1 MKKIQFDGVAIPNP
15 CEMAIGVVL
24 IENDNIITKI
34 SKKLPNNGTNN
45 IAEYTALLTG
55 IFKALELG
63 WKKVSIEGDSKLV
76 VNQINGTWRINK
88 AHLENLYNK
97 VINELSKFESYTL
110 KWIPREKNFI
120 ADELAS
126 KALGH
131 KEDPYHY
138 LKIKNNEIY
147 KKEDVD
153 IKCPKC
159 QKDCEFKWQQ
169 FKNGS
174 KHIRQEC
181 PIHGYI
187 RYAPKV
193 EPYLEKANRT
203 SDNKTI
209 KNKFLTTLY
218 EYCQNCKEAYRCKLE
233 EDGFIE
239 LCPFNVSNNSKTEIH
254 KKI

>member
-1 MKKIQFDGVAIPNP
+1 MKKIQFDGAAIPNP
-15 CEMAIGVVL
+15 GEMAIGVVL
-24 IENDNIITKI
+24 IENNNIIAKI
-34 SKKLPNNGTNN
+34 SNKLPNNGTNN

-76 VNQINGTWRINK
+76 INQVKGTWKINK
-88 AHLENLYNK
+88 PHLENLCNK
-97 VINELSKFESYTL
+97 VTNELSKFDSYTIN
-110 KWIPREKNFI
+110 WIPREKNSV

-126 KALGH
+126 KALEYE
-131 KEDPYHY
+131 EDLCH
-138 LKIKNNEIY
+138 LSKINNNKIYAKNDIG
-147 KKEDVD
+147 

-187 RYAPKV
+187 RYAPQV
-193 EPYLEKANRT
+193 EPYLEKAHQA
-203 SDNKTI
+203 SDSFIQKKLLKTAH
-209 KNKFLTTLY
+209 
-218 EYCQNCKEAYRCKLE
+218 EYCQNCEEAYRCKLE

-239 LCPFNVSNNSKTEIH
+239 LCPFKAENNSTIDTQ
-254 KKI
+254 